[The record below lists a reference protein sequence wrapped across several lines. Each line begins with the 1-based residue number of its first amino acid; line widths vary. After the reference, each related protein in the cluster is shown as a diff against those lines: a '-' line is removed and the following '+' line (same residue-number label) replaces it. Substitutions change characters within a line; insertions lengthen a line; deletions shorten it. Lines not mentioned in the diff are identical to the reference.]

1 MKATPLKNCPKKGCT
16 VFTVRSTMA
25 CCRLRFFLF
34 LRVYKFR
41 SCKDRNGK
49 HDSSCPKGLFLSLSC
64 NTVTTSI
71 FCCFSSMPV
80 EKILGQS
87 FPFCYTCQLLM
98 EILIASIK
106 YFSKTCPQIQYHS
119 YLTGPRK
126 RAVNRRRS
134 CNSEQMDA

>member
-1 MKATPLKNCPKKGCT
+1 MKTTPLKNCPKKGCT
-16 VFTVRSTMA
+16 VFTVYSTTA
-25 CCRLRFFLF
+25 RCRLRFLLF

-41 SCKDRNGK
+41 PCKDRNGK

-106 YFSKTCPQIQYHS
+106 YFSKTCPQIRYHS
-119 YLTGPRK
+119 YLTGPRQ
-126 RAVNRRRS
+126 RAVNLK
-134 CNSEQMDA
+134 EEL